1 MKVLFLGSS
10 DFGHLDQKV
19 VSRLE
24 DAIERKHWIFT
35 TNHEGFDIL
44 LLQYLKSRNYR
55 KVTVFNFSFS
65 NINFGYEMFSSCT
78 ETTMVDLADRIE
90 VYGSCG
96 NYMDFL
102 LSSIAQEKI
111 YRIM

>member
-44 LLQYLKSRNYR
+44 LLQ
-55 KVTVFNFSFS
+55 
-65 NINFGYEMFSSCT
+65 
-78 ETTMVDLADRIE
+78 
-90 VYGSCG
+90 
-96 NYMDFL
+96 
-102 LSSIAQEKI
+102 
-111 YRIM
+111 